1 MEIMDGS
8 NKATEPMVIFY
19 RGRPGEIDAV
29 VGSAVLFELLPWLPN
44 RLTPFLETHKALGLL
59 SGYVCQLAFDGCHF
73 RIHRTI
79 SFKWMSA
86 KLAGD
91 RGAKAVGI
99 CLRR

>member
-1 MEIMDGS
+1 MDGR

-29 VGSAVLFELLPWLPN
+29 VGSAVLSELLPWLPN
-44 RLTPFLETHKALGLL
+44 HLTPFLETHKALGLL
-59 SGYVCQLAFDGCHF
+59 RGNGFQSAFDGCQL

-91 RGAKAVGI
+91 NGAKAVGI